1 MNTHQKL
8 ERLLVQQ
15 ARARDAIKEAE
26 ASRTRTHNGKKA
38 SSIRIQAIQT
48 TLCDIKRKIEEV
60 KGELQVEKI
69 LRKEQER
76 EEKEKQRSLVKKLKE
91 DIGYTEEPPESC
103 ATCVHFKPEISRGG
117 EHFNPRCSL
126 YQLKVKPN
134 GYCNSFAVKAS

>member
-1 MNTHQKL
+1 MTTHQKL
-8 ERLLVQQ
+8 ERLLAQQ
-15 ARARDAIKEAE
+15 RRARDALKEAE
-26 ASRTRTHNGKKA
+26 ISRGSGGRASKLRVQATH
-38 SSIRIQAIQT
+38 S
-48 TLCDIKRKIEEV
+48 TLTDIKKRIEEV

>member
-8 ERLLVQQ
+8 ERLLAQQ
-15 ARARDAIKEAE
+15 ARARDALKEAE
-26 ASRTRTHNGKKA
+26 ISRGSGRGSK
-38 SSIRIQAIQT
+38 IRVQAIHS
-48 TLCDIKRKIEEV
+48 TLTDIKKRIEEV

-76 EEKEKQRSLVKKLKE
+76 VERERQREVVKKLKE